1 MSRLSSIGPS
11 GSSPIM
17 RTARALLDR
26 AITVEM
32 TSVLTPEQLA
42 QMPETPP
49 EFQPLMRNILTV
61 DPPEHTRLR
70 KLVQPSFTAS
80 AIEKLRP
87 GIQKIADELLD
98 AAEAAAVERGER
110 APNRTMELISQ
121 FSYPLPIAVICDM
134 LGIPGEDREQTRRWS
149 EHLLSPR
156 TQDRMEELSR
166 NIGEFITYLRGLFA
180 EK

>member
-32 TSVLTPEQLA
+32 TSVLSAEQLA
-42 QMPETPP
+42 QMPETPA

-87 GIQKIADELLD
+87 SIQQITDELLE
-98 AAEAAAVERGER
+98 AAEIAAAEQIGR
-110 APNRTMELISQ
+110 AH
-121 FSYPLPIAVICDM
+121 V
-134 LGIPGEDREQTRRWS
+134 
-149 EHLLSPR
+149 
-156 TQDRMEELSR
+156 
-166 NIGEFITYLRGLFA
+166 
-180 EK
+180 